1 MLEDTNQEDTPSEA
15 NNAKEMTSNKRV
27 ESIIAPEL
35 MLLICVTV
43 IWQLVSLSSHLPR
56 MIIYGRQKHLEIRHS
71 KLLAG

>member
-15 NNAKEMTSNKRV
+15 NNAKEMASNKRM

-43 IWQLVSLSSHLPR
+43 IW
-56 MIIYGRQKHLEIRHS
+56 
-71 KLLAG
+71 